1 MPRWVLVLRATL
13 FGYGMARLAGSNI
26 NAIEGGI
33 VPSSESTASG
43 VSAPHQAEAESRYTV
58 GSVARALRLLN
69 VVAEGPADGLTV
81 SELARGL
88 GTSKSTAFALAHTL
102 AGQGYL
108 RTTDPGPRYQLGL
121 ALVRLGDVSANRLPL
136 GQLCR
141 AVLHALSARTGLT
154 TRAAVNDGSQPMFV
168 ERVDAPGAIRFHTP
182 LGVPELA
189 HVSSAG
195 KAILAA
201 LSDDEVA
208 ALVAGTGLQRRTP
221 KTITSLNELLIDLH
235 ATRKRGYAVDDE
247 EDVEG
252 VFCIGAA
259 FYDYTGACAGA
270 ISATGIKRDL
280 APTAVDALGQAVRA
294 AADQVTDQLRGTP
307 RRLAGIR

>member
-1 MPRWVLVLRATL
+1 VVTNSN
-13 FGYGMARLAGSNI
+13 GMASDA
-26 NAIEGGI
+26 
-33 VPSSESTASG
+33 
-43 VSAPHQAEAESRYTV
+43 SAPHGREPHSRYTV
-58 GSVARALRLLN
+58 GSVARALRLLDL
-69 VVAEGPADGLTV
+69 VAEGPVEGLTV
-81 SELARGL
+81 SDLTRGL
-88 GTSKSTAFALAHTL
+88 GTSKSTAFALARTL
-102 AGQGYL
+102 ADQGYL

-121 ALVRLGDVSANRLPL
+121 ALVRLGDVSADRLPL

-141 AVLHALSARTGLT
+141 PVLHALSVRTGLT
-154 TRAAVNDGSQPMFV
+154 TRAAVNDGSRPIFV

-201 LSDDEVA
+201 LSDDEVT
-208 ALVAGTGLQRRTP
+208 ALVASSGLQRRTP
-221 KTITSLNELLIDLH
+221 KTMTSLNELLINLH

-259 FYDYTGACAGA
+259 FYDYAGTCAGA

-280 APTAVDALGQAVRA
+280 APTAVDALGQAVRD

-307 RRLAGIR
+307 RRLAGLQ

>member
-1 MPRWVLVLRATL
+1 MVRSDTVAAEDPA
-13 FGYGMARLAGSNI
+13 
-26 NAIEGGI
+26 
-33 VPSSESTASG
+33 
-43 VSAPHQAEAESRYTV
+43 APADTVSRYTV
-58 GSVARALRLLN
+58 SSVARALRLLD
-69 VVAEGPADGLTV
+69 VVAAGTADGLTV

-88 GTSKSTAFALAHTL
+88 GTSKSTAFALARTL
-102 AGQGYL
+102 VDQGYL
-108 RTTDPGPRYQLGL
+108 RAGGPGPRYQLGL

-141 AVLHALSARTGLT
+141 PVLHALSARTGLT
-154 TRAAVNDGSQPMFV
+154 TRAAVNDAGQPMFV

-201 LSDDEVA
+201 LPDDAVA
-208 ALVAGTGLQRRTP
+208 ELVAVTGLTRRTP
-221 KTITSLNELLIDLH
+221 KTITSLSELLADLA
-235 ATRKRGYAVDDE
+235 ATRRRGYAVDDE

-252 VFCIGAA
+252 VFCVGAA
-259 FYDYTGACAGA
+259 FYDHTGACAGA

-280 APTAVDALGQAVRA
+280 PPRAVEDLGQAVLG
-294 AADQVTDQLRGTP
+294 AADQVSDQLRGTP
-307 RRLAGIR
+307 HRLTGLR